1 MSRLI
6 KVLRPPNILDYKTGL
21 TLQQKISA
29 QPANNVTS
37 FTNYL
42 LLLEHHPVYTIG
54 IRTKGYTDKDEN
66 YLKSLGADFCKTNRG
81 GLITFHGPGQ
91 LVAYPVLH
99 LKLFKPSMR
108 WYVAQLES
116 TVIDLCKSMGI
127 PNAQTTSDTGIWVGH
142 NKICAI
148 GVHGS
153 QYITTHGIGLNCNTD
168 LEWFNHIVPCGIE
181 NKGVTSLTK
190 ELKRNISIDKAI
202 PHLLDAFCRNF
213 DCKFEWDDRDLIKEN
228 NDGFTL

>member
-6 KVLRPPNILDYKTGL
+6 KVLRPQNILNYKSGL
-21 TLQQKISA
+21 ELQQKISA
-29 QPANNVTS
+29 QSVQNVAS
-37 FTNYL
+37 FKNYII
-42 LLLEHHPVYTIG
+42 LLEHHPVYTIG
-54 IRTKGYTDKDEN
+54 IRTKGYTEKDEKH
-66 YLKSLGADFCKTNRG
+66 LQSLGADFHKTNRG

-99 LKLFKPSMR
+99 LKQFKPSMR
-108 WYVAQLES
+108 WYIAQLES

-127 PNAQTTSDTGIWVGH
+127 PNAQTTADTGIWVGD

-168 LEWFNHIVPCGIE
+168 LSWFEHIVPCGIE
-181 NKGVTSLTK
+181 NKGVTSLSK
-190 ELKRNISIDKAI
+190 ELNRSISIDDAI
-202 PHLLDAFCRNF
+202 PHLLESFSRNF
-213 DCKFEWDDRDLIKEN
+213 ECRFEWEDDENLIKEHS
-228 NDGFTL
+228 DTL